1 MSQKDQPASAFDP
14 AEEASAFVAARFR
27 LADPGHPATAWL
39 KRAAAERLQEALV
52 LDPGALESLRPA
64 LPEARE
70 FPDAA
75 CPDFSPAKRQ
85 IKEINPPP
93 LPQVFA
99 ALQGIANDPLSSLAD
114 MAQIISHDP
123 GLSSFLLRLANSAF
137 YSFPGGVDSVFRAAQ
152 LIGMREILSLAAA
165 KAVSGLFNESPRKDL
180 LEVERF
186 WRHSVACAILAR
198 ALAKRA
204 GRTEPDRA
212 FMAGLLHDV
221 GKILLVIA
229 EPDMCEASL
238 LLARQ
243 SGLILYEAERRT
255 LGFDHA
261 ELGASVLKRWVLPQP
276 LIEAVQ
282 HHHAP
287 SRDVNAAGSDAVHVA
302 DVIALSLGIGP
313 RPDCLAP
320 PMDAG
325 AWESLGLA
333 PEDLGPVIG
342 ECDSR
347 LDELRELF
355 LGPKARRGA

>member
-1 MSQKDQPASAFDP
+1 MTQNDQPAPPFNP
-14 AEEASAFVAARFR
+14 AEEALVMVEARFR
-27 LADPGHPATAWL
+27 LADPGHPATAYL
-39 KRAAAERLQEALV
+39 MRAAAERLQETLARE
-52 LDPGALESLRPA
+52 PGAINTLRPV
-64 LPEARE
+64 LPKAKESPDGAMPDLTPAR
-70 FPDAA
+70 
-75 CPDFSPAKRQ
+75 RQ

-93 LPQVFA
+93 LPQVFV
-99 ALQGIANDPLSSLAD
+99 ALQRVSSDPKSSLAD
-114 MAQIISHDP
+114 VARIIGHDP
-123 GLSSFLLRLANSAF
+123 GLSAFLLRLANSAF
-137 YSFPGGVDSVFRAAQ
+137 YSFPGGVDSVFRAVQ

-198 ALAKRA
+198 SLAARA
-204 GRTEPDRA
+204 RRDPERA

-243 SGLILYEAERRT
+243 SGQILYEAERRT

-282 HHHAP
+282 NHHAP
-287 SRDVNAAGSDAVHVA
+287 SRDSTKAGSDVIHAA
-302 DVIALSLGIGP
+302 DVIAVSLGIGS
-313 RPDCLAP
+313 RSDCPAP

-333 PEDLGPVIG
+333 PEDLAPVIA
-342 ECDSR
+342 ECDAK

-355 LGPKARRGA
+355 LGSKGRSAK